1 MKVSELIEKLKK
13 FDPDSLV
20 VVGGFDEEGYAD
32 IKRVQ
37 AVSIKLRESESA
49 REFIGEYE
57 QSEAKELSA
66 VLVDH

>member
-1 MKVSELIEKLKK
+1 MKVSELIEKLKQ

-20 VVGGFDEEGYAD
+20 VVGGLDEEGYAD
-32 IKRVQ
+32 IHRVQ

-57 QSEAKELSA
+57 HTQTNEMTA